1 MLLFGSVLGSL
12 WMMMLFNSSF
22 PLEIVNAL
30 RLHRSIQINGF
41 LTTIIMGISYMIVP
55 RFRNI
60 SLPSSKLP
68 YVSYILIVFSIVLSI
83 LSPYV
88 SSHELNNAITLIGN
102 FSRAVAVIIFFV
114 LIIFVLRV
122 RPKLLKMADFFIAS
136 SVLLFVT
143 LTISQSLNIYGNY
156 ENILLWL
163 MFPILMIFGIEYKTL
178 PSFIGFIWPRK
189 RCSII
194 CVTLLIISIGLGLTT
209 LFYVMNNIIQLLFSI
224 SLLAGTGFFTLAL
237 NIFGGFDNSNIL
249 QLSKDEK
256 RARYKY
262 TLLHIKLSFIF
273 LFLGLI
279 FSLLSIFFPN
289 IYTLRDMWIHTI
301 AIGFI
306 GVTIALY
313 LPLMLSPILGR
324 TIHFLHFSKIPII
337 LIIASV
343 CLRFIG
349 DLFLQTDLDASGVK
363 YLYLSIPLSLS
374 GWVVV
379 VAIVS
384 FMLMI
389 HSSMRKDTVV
399 YNKDRTSPL

>member
-83 LSPYV
+83 LSTYV
-88 SSHELNNAITLIGN
+88 SSHELNNAITLFEN

-143 LTISQSLNIYGNY
+143 LTISQSLNIYGKY

-178 PSFIGFIWPRK
+178 PSFIGFIRPRK

-194 CVTLLIISIGLGLTT
+194 CLTLLIISIGLGLTT
-209 LFYVMNNIIQLLFSI
+209 LFYGMNNIIQLLFSI

-262 TLLHIKLSFIF
+262 TLFHIKLSFIF
-273 LFLGLI
+273 LFLGLL

-289 IYTLRDMWIHTI
+289 IYTLRDMWIHII

-324 TIHFLHFSKIPII
+324 NLHF
-337 LIIASV
+337 
-343 CLRFIG
+343 F
-349 DLFLQTDLDASGVK
+349 
-363 YLYLSIPLSLS
+363 
-374 GWVVV
+374 
-379 VAIVS
+379 
-384 FMLMI
+384 
-389 HSSMRKDTVV
+389 
-399 YNKDRTSPL
+399 

>member
-1 MLLFGSVLGSL
+1 MASSQATKASKPFVITSVIMLLFGSVLGSL

-88 SSHELNNAITLIGN
+88 SSHELNNAITLIEN

-189 RCSII
+189 KCSII
-194 CVTLLIISIGLGLTT
+194 CVTLLLISIGLGLTT
-209 LFYVMNNIIQLLFSI
+209 LFYGMNNIIQLLFSI

-249 QLSKDEK
+249 RLSKDEK

-273 LFLGLI
+273 LFLGLVC
-279 FSLLSIFFPN
+279 SLLSIFFPN

-313 LPLMLSPILGR
+313 LPLMLSPIIGR
-324 TIHFLHFSKIPII
+324 TIRFLHFSKIPII
-337 LIIASV
+337 LII
-343 CLRFIG
+343 
-349 DLFLQTDLDASGVK
+349 
-363 YLYLSIPLSLS
+363 
-374 GWVVV
+374 
-379 VAIVS
+379 
-384 FMLMI
+384 
-389 HSSMRKDTVV
+389 
-399 YNKDRTSPL
+399 